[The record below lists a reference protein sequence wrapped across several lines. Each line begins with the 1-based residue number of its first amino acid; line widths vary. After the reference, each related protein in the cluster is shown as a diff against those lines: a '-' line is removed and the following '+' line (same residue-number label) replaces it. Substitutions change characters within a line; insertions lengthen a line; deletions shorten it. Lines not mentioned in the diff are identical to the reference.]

1 MQKTVFLLF
10 TLSVTT
16 LAVLHALA
24 LTFYLYWV
32 YLWFDIPM
40 HILGGATVAL
50 GYQSRFLISR
60 AAPVLS
66 FGFRATIVAVLFVGG
81 LWEVYEYFVGPPMNT
96 GYVFDTT
103 LDFAMDVV
111 GAGIGYSVAKAVQKL

>member
-10 TLSVTT
+10 TLSIIT

-40 HILGGATVAL
+40 HVLGGATIAL

-60 AAPVLS
+60 FAPALS
-66 FGFRATIVAVLFVGG
+66 FSLWGTVAAALFVGG
-81 LWEVYEYFVGPPMNT
+81 LWEAYEYAVDPSLT
-96 GYVFDTT
+96 IDYAFDTA

-111 GAGIGYSVAKAVQKL
+111 GAAIGYSVAKTVQKL